1 MATRA
6 EGTVNRNQ
14 IQFEWGAWLDDRKA
28 TAPQPRRASLQS
40 TSSGIA
46 PKLTA
51 KVSSSRTTSHS
62 SWPKRTICPCR
73 PTLMS
78 SRRRCCQWQC
88 DLKTEESP
96 ACLAAYRGVLNLVL
110 SKRLTLSSNSN
121 TSAFVVPILAGQSTV
136 SRDLHL
142 CAQGVSRPCF
152 SLNYSYTQMCK
163 YLDSVLRE
171 RHPDAHTP
179 GEITDDAIIQT
190 PQRRHRVGPVP
201 SVQSGRDPRR
211 INHRSS
217 NARIRRCV
225 PTGPRGAQDIRR
237 EGAGDP
243 GQIAQ
248 KNVRMERELH
258 PD

>member
-6 EGTVNRNQ
+6 EGTINLNQ

-28 TAPQPRRASLQS
+28 TAPRPRRASPQT
-40 TSSGIA
+40 TSSDTV

-51 KVSSSRTTSHS
+51 KASSSRTTSHS
-62 SWPKRTICPCR
+62 SWPKHTISPCR
-73 PTLMS
+73 LISMS
-78 SRRRCCQWQC
+78 RRRRCCRWQC
-88 DLKTEESP
+88 DLHIEESP

-121 TSAFVVPILAGQSTV
+121 TSAFVVPILAGQSKI

-217 NARIRRCV
+217 NARIRRCI

-237 EGAGDP
+237 ESAGDP